1 MSGTNTG
8 YVKPP
13 PRVII
18 IFFISLSVQFFLD
31 PNNRYVGVTLYYTRM
46 KMSDRGQ
53 NSGNLCKNEAMPQIV
68 TLNYPQG
75 SLTGEQTTLLTHPY
89 SQTLVH
95 GQGSMYVSIYR

>member
-1 MSGTNTG
+1 
-8 YVKPP
+8 
-13 PRVII
+13 
-18 IFFISLSVQFFLD
+18 
-31 PNNRYVGVTLYYTRM
+31 
-46 KMSDRGQ
+46 MSDQGQ

-95 GQGSMYVSIYR
+95 GQGSMYVSIYRWILYVLQIMEIRKLLDA